1 MWLGDQNV
9 DWSEGDGLPSVV
21 PSALSSGLCGIGMT
35 HIDIG
40 LYTTF
45 GALGLKR
52 SAELLL
58 RSAEMA
64 VFSPV
69 MRTHEGTAYE
79 NYLNHIIALHL
90 SSISVHHPLH
100 MYEERL
106 KETKSVITVK
116 HKLIN

>member
-1 MWLGDQNV
+1 MQIIILKPFLLDGTYDPDNANICTGTSNFTTLMWSGDQNV
-9 DWSEGDGLPSVV
+9 DWSTGDGLPSVI
-21 PSALSSGLCGIGMT
+21 PAALSSGLCGIGMT

-69 MRTHEGTAYE
+69 MRTHEGLVY
-79 NYLNHIIALHL
+79 
-90 SSISVHHPLH
+90 
-100 MYEERL
+100 
-106 KETKSVITVK
+106 
-116 HKLIN
+116 

>member
-69 MRTHEGTAYE
+69 MRTHEGIRRVRIIQVMILHCIYPAY
-79 NYLNHIIALHL
+79 L
-90 SSISVHHPLH
+90 SQHPLH
-100 MYEERL
+100 VR
-106 KETKSVITVK
+106 
-116 HKLIN
+116 

>member
-1 MWLGDQNV
+1 MVPCIVGTSNYTTLMWAGDQNV
-9 DWSEGDGLPSVV
+9 DWSAGDGLPSVI
-21 PSALSSGLCGIGMT
+21 PAALSSGLCGIGMT

-69 MRTHEGTAYE
+69 MRTHEGTLCRVIPCVQSFLHTEEY
-79 NYLNHIIALHL
+79 NIVIICNPH
-90 SSISVHHPLH
+90 SFI
-100 MYEERL
+100 
-106 KETKSVITVK
+106 
-116 HKLIN
+116 

>member
-69 MRTHEGTAYE
+69 MRTHEGTSCE
-79 NYLNHIIALHL
+79 NYPSHDTALHL
-90 SSISVHHPLH
+90 SSISFTASITRPIT
-100 MYEERL
+100 RF
-106 KETKSVITVK
+106 KETTPVSVTKV
-116 HKLIN
+116 

>member
-1 MWLGDQNV
+1 M
-9 DWSEGDGLPSVV
+9 DWSEGDGLPSVI

-69 MRTHEGTAYE
+69 MRTHEGTACE
-79 NYLNHIIALHL
+79 NYLSHIIALHE
-90 SSISVHHPLH
+90 SSISFPSFIS
-100 MYEERL
+100 MYEIEVERDNICYQGL
-106 KETKSVITVK
+106 TQTYQ
-116 HKLIN
+116 

>member
-69 MRTHEGTAYE
+69 MRTHEGTACERPTSDNLICLFLY
-79 NYLNHIIALHL
+79 IFRRASL
-90 SSISVHHPLH
+90 SVGRFSVVQL
-100 MYEERL
+100 
-106 KETKSVITVK
+106 S
-116 HKLIN
+116 